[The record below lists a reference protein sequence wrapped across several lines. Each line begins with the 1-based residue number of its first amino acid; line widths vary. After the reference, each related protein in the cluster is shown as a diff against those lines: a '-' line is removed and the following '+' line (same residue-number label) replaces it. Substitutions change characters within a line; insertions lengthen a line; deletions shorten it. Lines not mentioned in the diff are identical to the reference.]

1 MVPLKDLGHHLKDR
15 FATQSYAFA
24 NNKRL
29 LRFFLDL
36 AILAILANGS
46 RPLHVYHHHQLKRY
60 AFNNRLRF
68 LSSQAVTTSEHVTN
82 LLFPW
87 DQGNYSRYS

>member
-15 FATQSYAFA
+15 FTTQSYAFA

-36 AILAILANGS
+36 AILANGS
-46 RPLHVYHHHQLKRY
+46 RPLRVYHHQLKRY

-82 LLFPW
+82 LLFP
-87 DQGNYSRYS
+87 